1 MAILS
6 AAHGVEVG
14 EQREVDHREWDVPAQ
29 RTDTEP
35 QNVDIAAGCY

>member
-14 EQREVDHREWDVPAQ
+14 EQWEVDHGEWDVPAQ

-35 QNVDIAAGCY
+35 QNVDIAAGPY